1 MTPRN
6 RRSAFPAFG
15 ALRGQVESVHFC
27 WYLQDT
33 YSATL
38 TRMRNDDQPD
48 SSPTDD
54 GSSRSRRRPRG
65 EIGHRRN
72 RLRDMLIF
80 KNASELRLSHAEL
93 GRKHG
98 LSADRISQIVRA
110 ESERL
115 ADELAD
121 GQRGLAARQTAA
133 LFCIAREAM
142 DAWRESKQPQRTITR
157 RVPGEGALRD
167 GGGSATETK
176 RNQAGDPRLL
186 DIGMKALA
194 DIRKIWGA
202 EAPQKVDL
210 SGTIEID
217 DASARLDAVTSELER
232 LLPSVLNPRSENS
245 DDAEPG
251 QVIQQNEQAVDFT
264 AADDTGV
271 RECHDDDDEQAAA
284 EPCSVQEPCPP
295 HEVDL
300 QGETQHKPRSDRR
313 TIFSAQLYEDDDA
326 DADSEDQDAADA
338 GNGD

>member
-1 MTPRN
+1 
-6 RRSAFPAFG
+6 
-15 ALRGQVESVHFC
+15 
-27 WYLQDT
+27 
-33 YSATL
+33 
-38 TRMRNDDQPD
+38 
-48 SSPTDD
+48 
-54 GSSRSRRRPRG
+54 
-65 EIGHRRN
+65 
-72 RLRDMLIF
+72 MLIF

-157 RVPGEGALRD
+157 RVPGEGAGHRE

-176 RNQAGDPRLL
+176 RNQSGDPRLL

-210 SGTIEID
+210 SGTIEVD
-217 DASARLDAVTSELER
+217 DATGRLDQVTAELER
-232 LLPSVLNPRSENS
+232 LLPSVVNPRSEDS
-245 DDAEPG
+245 DHTGLE
-251 QVIQQNEQAVDFT
+251 QVIQQNDQAV
-264 AADDTGV
+264 GRRRGRV
-271 RECHDDDDEQAAA
+271 VVA
-284 EPCSVQEPCPP
+284 EAPKPP
-295 HEVDL
+295 FF
-300 QGETQHKPRSDRR
+300 P
-313 TIFSAQLYEDDDA
+313 
-326 DADSEDQDAADA
+326 
-338 GNGD
+338 